1 MSFIVSARKYRPAR
15 FHDVVGQQHITQTL
29 KNAIHTDQLAH
40 AFLFTG
46 PRGVGKTT
54 CARILAKVLN
64 CTDRTADTEA
74 CDKCPSCKAF
84 NENSSFNVIEL
95 DAASN
100 NSVEN
105 IRSLIEQVR
114 FQPQQGKYKIFII
127 DEVHMLSAS
136 AFNAFLKTLEEPPAY
151 AKFILATTEKHKI
164 LPTIISRCQ
173 IFDFR
178 RILPLDIVE
187 HLAKIAKEEHIT
199 ADVAAL
205 HIIAQKADGGLRDA
219 LSIFDRIVSFS
230 AGKAIDYQG
239 VINNLNVLDF
249 DYYFKVTD
257 GLLTENVGLILN
269 LLDDVV
275 KRGFEPDIFLN
286 GLGEHFRNLL
296 VAQIPQTLKLLEV
309 GETWQKKYIQ
319 QASISAS
326 SFIINALNVIN
337 ECDIHYKTARN
348 KKLHVEMAL
357 IKMAFLQRIFTIP
370 ASAPTSPIEK
380 KNPDVT
386 SPHPPASQVSEESP
400 KYEQKAANATQT
412 QPEIAVISD
421 VNAIRAQ
428 LKAKKES
435 QATAES
441 KLNVA
446 NLTAAWQAYIEK
458 IDSQVVKI
466 AFLKAVYT
474 LKGTTITVSV
484 GSAHAKNT
492 IQQESAFIPFLGE
505 TLVEPQINLTIE
517 IDPALLSA
525 IEEQPERKKMLTP
538 RERYVKMRETNVLI
552 EDLQRRF
559 ELKPEE

>member
-15 FHDVVGQQHITQTL
+15 FDDVVGQQHITQTL

-64 CTDRTADTEA
+64 CTDRTSETEA

-319 QASISAS
+319 QATISAS

-370 ASAPTSPIEK
+370 ASAPAPPIEK
-380 KNPDVT
+380 KSPDVT
-386 SPHPPASQVSEESP
+386 SPHPPAAQVSEEPP

-441 KLNVA
+441 KLNIA
-446 NLTAAWQAYIEK
+446 NLTTAWQSYIEK

-466 AFLKAVYT
+466 AFSKAVYS
-474 LKGTTITVSV
+474 LKGKVITVNV

-492 IQQESAFIPFLGE
+492 IQQASDFIPFLSE
-505 TLVEPQINLTIE
+505 NLVEPQISLKIE
-517 IDPALLSA
+517 IDSALLPA
-525 IEEQPERKKMLTP
+525 VEEQPERKKILTP